1 MLEKSVARHNT
12 LVYTAKFSSSWLLV
26 GLNDQGLV
34 DVRDHTTAS
43 DGSLDQSVKLF
54 ITADSELEMTRSY
67 SLHLEVLAGVTGE
80 LQDLS
85 GQVLE
90 DSSSVDG
97 GRGADAAVRAN
108 SALQKSVDSSNREL
122 KTKKLQLGFYL
133 TINL

>member
-1 MLEKSVARHNT
+1 LLEKSVARHNT
-12 LVYTAKFSSSWLLV
+12 LVYTAKISSSWLLV

-122 KTKKLQLGFYL
+122 IK
-133 TINL
+133 